1 MIYSDPTG
9 KSGIIEDIDFWAN
22 TNSTSYPI
30 EDKTRNINRKYDDVV
45 SMILQADGR
54 WKWDDTN
61 NIAQPTTP
69 INMTDQ
75 TTAVAIPDTTYL
87 TINRVEVL
95 DVNGNWYKILP
106 FNEKEIPYQGMTEF
120 LKTPGRPL
128 MYEKV
133 GGFLNLYPKPSSN
146 NVTLTGGLKIYFQRN
161 ASYFAT
167 TDTTKVPGFA
177 APFHRILSIGAALDY
192 CLANTLLLKSEF
204 LTPLLQKME
213 NDLQLYYSTRSRD
226 EKTSLKFR
234 QENYGAESG
243 GYNNYNSDKVAF
255 Y

>member
-1 MIYSDPTG
+1 MRYSDATG
-9 KSGIIEDIDFWAN
+9 KSGIVEDIDFWAN
-22 TNSTSYPI
+22 TDSTSYPI
-30 EDKTRNINRKYDDVV
+30 AQKTRNVNRKFDEVV
-45 SMILQADGR
+45 SLILQSDNR
-54 WKWDDTN
+54 WKWDDDNQT
-61 NIAQPTTP
+61 AQPTTP

-75 TTAVAIPDTTYL
+75 TTAVAIPSSSYL

-106 FNEKEIPYQGMTEF
+106 FNESEIPYQGMSEF

-133 GGFLNLYPKPSSN
+133 GGFLNLYPKPSSA
-146 NVTLTGGLKIYFQRN
+146 NVTLAAGLKIYFTRN
-161 ASYFAT
+161 ASYFT
-167 TDTTKVPGFA
+167 VSDTTKVPGFA

-213 NDLQLYYSTRSRD
+213 QDLQLFYSTRSRD
-226 EKTSLKFR
+226 EKTSLRFR
-234 QENYGAESG
+234 QENYGSEVG
-243 GYNNYNSDKVAF
+243 GISNYNSDKAVYF
-255 Y
+255 